1 MGKIGDL
8 LIAVVFGNL
17 CKLLYA
23 LVKQAYN
30 LLYSIANTTLF
41 TGTEAGSIGG
51 FAHNIYTI
59 LGVIMMFKLAFSLVS
74 YIVNPD
80 AMSDKNNGLG
90 SVLKNV
96 VIVVGLT
103 LLVPIIFTQA
113 MKLQRIILKEDIIG
127 RIVTGVAKTGG
138 STMDESAGKTMAF
151 NLLAGFVQ
159 PNENVTA
166 CNDVTS
172 IMMGSDKAAQTAC
185 FDAITDS
192 DAKSAFANAWTNS
205 DTNELMS
212 MKLLTATDS
221 DDKLIFDFDWLVA
234 PLVGGFTAYIL
245 ILFCIDTA
253 VRSIKLAFLQLLAP
267 VPIVS
272 YIDPK
277 GQKGIFNKWVNMCV
291 STYLDLFI
299 RLAAIYFAIYIIQVV
314 INGGQMQTV
323 NATGD
328 GYDQPSF
335 FVKVFM
341 VLGCLM
347 FAKQVP
353 DIIKEFTG
361 KAMGDFTL
369 NPMKKIGAGA
379 GVVAG
384 AGIGAVGGAAAAFN
398 ASKAIGDGNGK
409 KLVNTLRG
417 AVGGAGRGTVAGFKS
432 KGVGVYGAAS
442 KVAGTTGANIYNNAG
457 THFGDRMVAGMQ
469 KKFGIDTEADKIDK
483 KNVALK
489 NLASYKDKLKSQANF
504 DTKNRGFNY
513 TYTDSHGGL
522 HSVGTA
528 GSTKNFKQHYDD
540 LVNSGQAS
548 ADEITNART
557 AWETS
562 QKLSISDGAMT
573 EIKSLKNQMAADVA
587 DNASYVDGVNF
598 NGTYVS
604 GISAT
609 SSYDD
614 INNATVALQN
624 EQVNDVSTDK
634 YRQSKKTNNAI
645 AGHGDGKK

>member
-1 MGKIGDL
+1 MGAIGKIGDL
-8 LIAVVFGNL
+8 LISVVCGNL

-159 PNENVTA
+159 PNENVAA
-166 CNDVTS
+166 CDDVTS
-172 IMMGSDKAAQTAC
+172 IMMGSDETAQNAC

-192 DAKSAFANAWTNS
+192 DAKDAFRNAWHNS

-212 MKLLTATDS
+212 MKLLTAPDS
-221 DDKLIFDFDWLVA
+221 DDELIFDFDWLVA

-253 VRSIKLAFLQLLAP
+253 VRSITLAFLQLLAP

-328 GYDQPSF
+328 GYDEPTF

-361 KAMGDFTL
+361 KGLGDFTL
-369 NPMKKIGAGA
+369 NPAKKIGNGA
-379 GVVAG
+379 LGGAAIVAG
-384 AGIGAVGGAAAAFN
+384 AGLVGRTAGNLGKFAGGQALRPVKTLGNAAGNKFASTSGGKWFLDKSADARAKMAVAGNKFRSTAFGQTMGTIGADAAHTMGISN
-398 ASKAIGDGNGK
+398 K
-409 KLVNTLRG
+409 TLAKNKNVTS
-417 AVGGAGRGTVAGFKS
+417 AVGNMESRALERIKNGSAGSLSNRYNKYVEGINVARNTNNANEAARLTGEMNNWLNS
-432 KGVGVYGAAS
+432 NDSDGAAS
-442 KVAGTTGANIYNNAG
+442 QY
-457 THFGDRMVAGMQ
+457 
-469 KKFGIDTEADKIDK
+469 IDG
-483 KNVALK
+483 ALK
-489 NLASYKDKLKSQANF
+489 GQFDFKDATGKTIQIKSDFSDKTMGAFEKDYQAAV
-504 DTKNRGFNY
+504 
-513 TYTDSHGGL
+513 S
-522 HSVGTA
+522 SA
-528 GSTKNFKQHYDD
+528 GYSTKSTAAEMHKQSSE
-540 LVNSGQAS
+540 LKGQSG
-548 ADEITNART
+548 DIAR
-557 AWETS
+557 
-562 QKLSISDGAMT
+562 QQIGAK
-573 EIKSLKNQMAADVA
+573 EA
-587 DNASYVDGVNF
+587 
-598 NGTYVS
+598 
-604 GISAT
+604 
-609 SSYDD
+609 
-614 INNATVALQN
+614 
-624 EQVNDVSTDK
+624 
-634 YRQSKKTNNAI
+634 KK
-645 AGHGDGKK
+645 K